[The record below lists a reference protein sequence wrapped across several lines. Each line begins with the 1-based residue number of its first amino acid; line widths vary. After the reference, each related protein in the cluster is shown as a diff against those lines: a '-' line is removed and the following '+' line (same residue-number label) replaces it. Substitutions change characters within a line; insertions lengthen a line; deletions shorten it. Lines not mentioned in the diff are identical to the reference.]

1 MRAWIVPAGCTDAS
15 ALRLVDR
22 PDPSPAAGQILVRM
36 RAASLNYRDQAV
48 GRCPSCMNETGGGK
62 FCQHCGT
69 PLAAAPAQQK
79 RFCVNCG
86 TPSTPGAMFCAECGQ
101 STA

>member
-1 MRAWIVPAGCTDAS
+1 MQAAAQVNQLHEHS
-15 ALRLVDR
+15 QQVDWTR
-22 PDPSPAAGQILVRM
+22 DV
-36 RAASLNYRDQAV
+36 NYRDQAV

-79 RFCVNCG
+79 RFCSNCG
-86 TPSTPGAMFCAECGQ
+86 TPSVPGAMFCAECGQ
-101 STA
+101 SSG